1 MRRSQFNKAADKSLV
16 DLFGT
21 APATAAAAVPSRRL
35 LSSARGRQSNLDDV
49 MRPAAMPV
57 VAAPLARSLAPTES
71 LYDET
76 RPAAMP
82 VEAAANAS
90 PLLPSSAPLVQPSNA
105 ALSRAASITPDPSQP
120 GARAMGA
127 EDIIR
132 PQVLFPTQS
141 PLSAIQ
147 RPQDRVSFH
156 PTTLRQGSI
165 TDASKL
171 LSDLEISQKAASAA
185 SSAAMAPVQQ
195 SSAAP
200 SDSGAGVETDL
211 VSRRQSRPLHSNA
224 ELLGLSKAQ
233 QARRTGARM
242 GTPASAALSSAELI
256 QPSAAQAQVLA
267 RDNAVSGAKNTMES
281 IVSTLAARAAT
292 PSSAATESQRAP
304 PPPFKAPPSAATE
317 SQRAPPPP
325 FKAPPSAA
333 QEVVVAPDDQTAA
346 RLQFYKSQPR
356 PSNAAIA
363 FSPPPSSADQSVLDR
378 IRSLER
384 ELEEC
389 YKKVTTR
396 ESILKKSGEKNI
408 AQREQIRV
416 LEEQLQQA
424 RKAQQ
429 EQIRVLEQQ
438 LQQAR
443 QAQQVLDDDAT
454 SSNASTKSFD
464 TAPESDGRF
473 SDADEG
479 GKRKTKFKKNKKM
492 YNKTSKKYNKTSKK
506 YKNKKARY

>member
-1 MRRSQFNKAADKSLV
+1 VSTSAAKAASRSGV
-16 DLFGT
+16 ITPQALFSSP
-21 APATAAAAVPSRRL
+21 PAQPSSELSIAGVRKGAETLASMVEEAYRKEKNVALNAAQNVMKNIVPAAAA
-35 LSSARGRQSNLDDV
+35 
-49 MRPAAMPV
+49 AATAKM
-57 VAAPLARSLAPTES
+57 
-71 LYDET
+71 
-76 RPAAMP
+76 
-82 VEAAANAS
+82 
-90 PLLPSSAPLVQPSNA
+90 
-105 ALSRAASITPDPSQP
+105 
-120 GARAMGA
+120 
-127 EDIIR
+127 
-132 PQVLFPTQS
+132 
-141 PLSAIQ
+141 
-147 RPQDRVSFH
+147 
-156 PTTLRQGSI
+156 
-165 TDASKL
+165 
-171 LSDLEISQKAASAA
+171 
-185 SSAAMAPVQQ
+185 
-195 SSAAP
+195 
-200 SDSGAGVETDL
+200 
-211 VSRRQSRPLHSNA
+211 
-224 ELLGLSKAQ
+224 
-233 QARRTGARM
+233 
-242 GTPASAALSSAELI
+242 
-256 QPSAAQAQVLA
+256 AQV
-267 RDNAVSGAKNTMES
+267 K
-281 IVSTLAARAAT
+281 
-292 PSSAATESQRAP
+292 SSAATESQRAP

-346 RLQFYKSQPR
+346 RLQFYKSQPQ

-384 ELEEC
+384 DLEEC

-429 EQIRVLEQQ
+429 EQIRVLEEQ

-443 QAQQVLDDDAT
+443 QAQQVLNDDAT
-454 SSNASTKSFD
+454 SSNASSASSASSSFASTKSFD

>member
-224 ELLGLSKAQ
+224 ELFGLSKAQ

-292 PSSAATESQRAP
+292 PS
-304 PPPFKAPPSAATE
+304 SAATE

-424 RKAQQ
+424 R
-429 EQIRVLEQQ
+429 
-438 LQQAR
+438 

>member
-1 MRRSQFNKAADKSLV
+1 MRRSQLNKAADKSLV

-224 ELLGLSKAQ
+224 ELPGLSKAQ

-281 IVSTLAARAAT
+281 TVSTLAARAAT
-292 PSSAATESQRAP
+292 PSSAAPVPSSPAPLQPSRPAPVPSSKVRQPFRSPAPSPLSPPLFRPIIPSRSSVRTFEESPSMMDRASRSGVDYT
-304 PPPFKAPPSAATE
+304 PFELTRQAPFS
-317 SQRAPPPP
+317 
-325 FKAPPSAA
+325 
-333 QEVVVAPDDQTAA
+333 
-346 RLQFYKSQPR
+346 
-356 PSNAAIA
+356 
-363 FSPPPSSADQSVLDR
+363 SPPPSSADQSVLDR

-424 RKAQQ
+424 R
-429 EQIRVLEQQ
+429 
-438 LQQAR
+438 
-443 QAQQVLDDDAT
+443 QAQQALDDDAT
-454 SSNASTKSFD
+454 SSNSSNASSSSASFKSA
-464 TAPESDGRF
+464 TSQHSDDEGREGR
-473 SDADEG
+473 EG

-506 YKNKKARY
+506 ARY

>member
-1 MRRSQFNKAADKSLV
+1 VITPQALFSSQPSSEPSIAGVRKGAETSASMVEEAYRKEKNVALIAAQNVMKNV
-16 DLFGT
+16 V
-21 APATAAAAVPSRRL
+21 PAAAA
-35 LSSARGRQSNLDDV
+35 
-49 MRPAAMPV
+49 AATAKM
-57 VAAPLARSLAPTES
+57 
-71 LYDET
+71 
-76 RPAAMP
+76 
-82 VEAAANAS
+82 
-90 PLLPSSAPLVQPSNA
+90 
-105 ALSRAASITPDPSQP
+105 
-120 GARAMGA
+120 
-127 EDIIR
+127 
-132 PQVLFPTQS
+132 
-141 PLSAIQ
+141 
-147 RPQDRVSFH
+147 
-156 PTTLRQGSI
+156 
-165 TDASKL
+165 
-171 LSDLEISQKAASAA
+171 
-185 SSAAMAPVQQ
+185 
-195 SSAAP
+195 
-200 SDSGAGVETDL
+200 
-211 VSRRQSRPLHSNA
+211 
-224 ELLGLSKAQ
+224 
-233 QARRTGARM
+233 
-242 GTPASAALSSAELI
+242 
-256 QPSAAQAQVLA
+256 AQV
-267 RDNAVSGAKNTMES
+267 K
-281 IVSTLAARAAT
+281 
-292 PSSAATESQRAP
+292 SSAATESQRAP

-317 SQRAPPPP
+317 SQRAPPP

-389 YKKVTTR
+389 NKKVVSR
-396 ESILKKSGEKNI
+396 ESILKKCGEKNI

-424 RKAQQ
+424 RQAQQ

-443 QAQQVLDDDAT
+443 QAQEVLDDDAT
-454 SSNASTKSFD
+454 SSSASTKSFD